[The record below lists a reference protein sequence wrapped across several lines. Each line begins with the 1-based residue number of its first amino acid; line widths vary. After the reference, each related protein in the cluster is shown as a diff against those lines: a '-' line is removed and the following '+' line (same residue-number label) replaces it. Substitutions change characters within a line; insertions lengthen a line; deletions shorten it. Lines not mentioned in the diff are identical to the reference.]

1 MALTHA
7 HPGEPIDVRP
17 LGPRLNGAKTVALF
31 KSTDLEVMR
40 VVLLAGR
47 ALPPH
52 AVVGEITIQC
62 LEGAV
67 DVSTDTRSQRL
78 VRGELMYLARSA
90 AHSVTAIEDSSLLVT
105 VALGR

>member
-1 MALTHA
+1 MALAHA
-7 HPGEPIDVRP
+7 FPGQPIDVRP
-17 LGPRLNGAKTVALF
+17 LGPHLADARTVALF

-40 VVLLAGR
+40 IVLLAGK

-52 AVVGEITIQC
+52 AVGGEITIQC
-62 LEGAV
+62 LEGLV
-67 DVSTDTRSQRL
+67 DVGTDAKSQRL
-78 VRGELMYLARSA
+78 TAGELMYLARSA